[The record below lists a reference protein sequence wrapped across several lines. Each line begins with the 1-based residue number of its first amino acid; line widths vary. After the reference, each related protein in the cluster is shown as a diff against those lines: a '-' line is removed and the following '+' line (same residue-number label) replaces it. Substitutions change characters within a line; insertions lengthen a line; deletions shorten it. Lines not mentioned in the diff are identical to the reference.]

1 MLVPSFAKK
10 IFKTFDLCLASS
22 KDSETYLKKLNVNNL
37 KFLGNLKFADK
48 IEIKNIKS
56 NNESFLKK
64 RLFWCAA
71 STHPNEEIFCL
82 KTHINL
88 KKKFNDIVTIII
100 PRHINRA
107 SQIKNECVKL
117 DLSYQI
123 LSDKNLISDNKE
135 IIIVNSFGVLKNYFK
150 YARSVFIG
158 KSIIKKLSFVSGQ
171 NPLEAAKLGCK
182 IYHGPY
188 VYNFK
193 EIYDLL
199 KKYKIAEQ
207 IFNEEELA
215 EKLSHDFKEPK
226 DKENKIS
233 EKINF
238 LGKKILEEST
248 AEIEKY
254 L

>member
-1 MLVPSFAKK
+1 M
-10 IFKTFDLCLASS
+10 
-22 KDSETYLKKLNVNNL
+22 
-37 KFLGNLKFADK
+37 
-48 IEIKNIKS
+48 
-56 NNESFLKK
+56 
-64 RLFWCAA
+64 
-71 STHPNEEIFCL
+71 
-82 KTHINL
+82 
-88 KKKFNDIVTIII
+88 
-100 PRHINRA
+100 
-107 SQIKNECVKL
+107 
-117 DLSYQI
+117 
-123 LSDKNLISDNKE
+123 
-135 IIIVNSFGVLKNYFK
+135 
-150 YARSVFIG
+150 
-158 KSIIKKLSFVSGQ
+158 SGQ

-215 EKLSHDFKEPK
+215 DKLSQDFKETK

-238 LGKKILEEST
+238 LGKRILEEST